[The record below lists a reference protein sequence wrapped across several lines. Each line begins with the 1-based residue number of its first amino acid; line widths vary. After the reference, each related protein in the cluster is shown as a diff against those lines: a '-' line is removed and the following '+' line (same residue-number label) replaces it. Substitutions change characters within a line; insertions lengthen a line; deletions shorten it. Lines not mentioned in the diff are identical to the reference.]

1 MRRKLTAR
9 AVVLTVQKSIKMSEI
24 HISLPAPKACCH
36 ILTGIYSVTHVCRAY
51 SPFLAGER
59 GLSVCKVT
67 VFALYAQKICKKI
80 CKIVKKSLIRG
91 G

>member
-36 ILTGIYSVTHVCRAY
+36 ILTGIYSATHVCRAY

-59 GLSVCKVT
+59 GVKCLQSYSFCFICTKN
-67 VFALYAQKICKKI
+67 LQKNLQNCKKI
-80 CKIVKKSLIRG
+80 PY
-91 G
+91 